1 MVHLRNKPEREWSDF
16 PQAADRVR
24 LSQTFISTMNATESC
39 LMLRQQDVKEPWSVS
54 LNGKRLAELTR
65 DEYDITIALAVPA
78 GLLKAGEN
86 LLVIEASSPKSP
98 TDDIRVGSI
107 AIHQRSLAEVL
118 TEATLEV
125 TVTDEES
132 REPLPSRITIVDPTG
147 SLVQFGSTSDEQRAI
162 RAGTIY
168 TATGRATVKLP
179 AGDYTVYAGRGFEY
193 SLAQVGIVVKAGER
207 HHEVLSIRREVPT
220 PGYVACDP
228 HLHTL
233 THSGHGDASIEER
246 MITLAGEGIELP
258 IATDHNAH
266 IDYESIARKM
276 GVRKYFT
283 PVVGNEVTT
292 SRGHFNIFP
301 IRTGAKVVDHKQTDW
316 GLLFDEIYR
325 TPDVH
330 VAILNHARDLHG
342 GVRPFGTALYNAVV
356 AENLEAWPLRFN
368 GMEVVNSGATQSD
381 VLQLFR
387 DWMGLINRGH
397 DVTPVGSS
405 DSHDVARY
413 IPGQGRTYIRGDD
426 REPGDLSVQTLVQN
440 FHHGHVM
447 VSYGLLAEM
456 TIDDKWCS
464 GDLVPRTEHAARV
477 HVRVL
482 GPHWVSAD
490 RVMLFANGALIREER
505 ITDHQDSR
513 RERGV
518 KWQGDWQIERP
529 IHDVH
534 LVAIAMGP
542 GIDQPYWRTAK
553 PYQPISTDPTTHVI
567 GCSGAI
573 WLDSDDGQRT
583 SARDY
588 AERLV
593 SATKGDVNALL
604 ARLADYDEAT
614 AAHVAHLLRRSGIS
628 LSDSHQALIQKA
640 PRIKAG
646 FQQYLDACKASD
658 VARATKF

>member
-1 MVHLRNKPEREWSDF
+1 
-16 PQAADRVR
+16 
-24 LSQTFISTMNATESC
+24 
-39 LMLRQQDVKEPWSVS
+39 MLRQQDVKESWSVS

-65 DEYDITIALAVPA
+65 DENDITIALAVPA
-78 GLLKAGEN
+78 GSLKEGEN

-107 AIHQRSLAEVL
+107 AIYQRSLAEVQS
-118 TEATLEV
+118 EATLEV

-132 REPLPSRITIVDPTG
+132 REQLPSRLTIVDPTG
-147 SLVQFGSTSDEQRAI
+147 SLVPFGSKSDEQLAI

-168 TATGRATVKLP
+168 TATGRVTVKLP

-193 SLAQVGIVVKAGER
+193 SLAQVSIVVKAGER

-220 PGYVACDP
+220 PGSVACDP

-258 IATDHNAH
+258 VATDHNVH
-266 IDYESIARKM
+266 VDYESIARKL
-276 GVRKYFT
+276 GVRRYFT

-292 SRGHFNIFP
+292 ARGHFNVFP
-301 IRTGAKVVDHKQTDW
+301 VRIGTKVVDHKQTDW
-316 GLLFDEIYR
+316 KLLFDEIYQA
-325 TPDVH
+325 PDVQI
-330 VAILNHARDLHG
+330 AILNHARDQHS
-342 GVRPFGTALYNAVV
+342 GVRPFGPGLYNAVV
-356 AENLEAWPLRFN
+356 AENLEGSPLLFN

-397 DVTPVGSS
+397 YVTPVGSS

-413 IPGQGRTYIRGDD
+413 IPGQGRTYIRGHD
-426 REPGDLSVQTLVQN
+426 REPGDLSVQSLMKN
-440 FHHGHVM
+440 FRQGHVM
-447 VSYGLLAEM
+447 VSYGLLVEM
-456 TIDDKWCS
+456 TIDDKWSS
-464 GDLVPRTEHAARV
+464 GDLVPRADHAARV

-505 ITDHQDSR
+505 ITDDQVSR

-542 GIDQPYWRTAK
+542 GIDRPYWRTAK
-553 PYQPISTDPTTHVI
+553 PYQPTSTDPTTHVI

-573 WLDSDDGQRT
+573 CLDTDDGQRT

-593 SATKGDVNALL
+593 SATKGDVEKLL
-604 ARLADYDEAT
+604 ARLSDYDEAT
-614 AAHVAHLLRRSGIS
+614 AAHVAHILHKSGIS
-628 LSDSHQALIQKA
+628 LSDSNQALIQTM
-640 PRIKAG
+640 PSIKAG